1 MWYLPL
7 LFLYATI
14 FHNYFLYKVYN
25 ASIQKITLI
34 QKLKFMPKITFIQ
47 KITLH
52 YYIKKYLLGS
62 GYFLSF
68 ITIAMTL
75 FKCQDLNVGKLIKYV
90 LVCQLYLYLQLI
102 IQVLQH
108 LFQILEVH
116 QQQFDRQVQ
125 ENCFPYS
132 NVLA

>member
-25 ASIQKITLI
+25 ASIQKISL
-34 QKLKFMPKITFIQ
+34 IQ

-62 GYFLSF
+62 GYFLRF
-68 ITIAMTL
+68 ITIAMAL